1 MDIRFPLQVDSLG
14 RIAGT
19 DPQRHAVDLIE
30 QVLFT
35 RPGERVGRP
44 EFGCDLPS
52 LVFQPGVALPALAR
66 KNIAAALDR
75 FLGERLEILD
85 VLVEPQD
92 EGSTVEITVQYRL
105 RGAALVQTASFVRGA

>member
-14 RIAGT
+14 RIAST
-19 DPQRHAVDLIE
+19 DPGRHAIDLME

-52 LVFQPGVALPALAR
+52 LVFQPGTALPALAR
-66 KNIAAALDR
+66 KNIATALDR

-85 VLVEPQD
+85 VLVEPD
-92 EGSTVEITVQYRL
+92 AAGTTVEITVQYRL
-105 RGAALVQTASFVRGA
+105 RGSAQVQSASFVREV